1 MTTYIIRRLIQSVF
15 VLLIVTI
22 LVFFMMRLLPGDP
35 VLMYLSKG
43 DTAKVTPE
51 QLQSIRQEFGLDR
64 PLPVQYVDWLG
75 KAIRGDLGI
84 SIARHTTV
92 ASDMAQ
98 RVPVTLYLGILS
110 FFVSLVIG
118 IPAGI
123 ISAVRRG
130 KWVDTTVTTF
140 ANLGIAV
147 PVFWLGLLLLYVFAL
162 QLKLLPVFGYTS
174 PFEDFGQSAKQA
186 LIPVICLAAAAA
198 AGTARQTRS
207 AMLEVMHQDYIRT
220 AWSKGLTE
228 WLVIARHALKNSLI
242 PVVTLNGL
250 MLRNI
255 IGGSVLIETV
265 FGIPGMGRLAV
276 ESIRAHDYP
285 VIQGI
290 ILIISITVMLVNL
303 LVDLSY
309 GWLDPRI
316 RYD

>member
-1 MTTYIIRRLIQSVF
+1 LTAYIIRRLIQAII

-35 VLMYLSKG
+35 VLMYLSSG
-43 DTAKVTPE
+43 DVAKVTPE
-51 QLQSIRQEFGLDR
+51 QLQTIRHELGLDK
-64 PLPVQYVDWLG
+64 PWLVQYFDWLG
-75 KAIRGDLGI
+75 KAVRGDLGI
-84 SIARHTTV
+84 SIARRTTV

-98 RVPVTLYLGILS
+98 RVPVTLYLGIVA
-110 FFVSLVIG
+110 FIISLIIG
-118 IPAGI
+118 IPAGV

-130 KWVDTTVTTF
+130 RWLDTTVTTL
-140 ANLGIAV
+140 ANLGITV
-147 PVFWLGLLLLYVFAL
+147 PIFWLGLILLYIFAL
-162 QLKLLPVFGYTS
+162 KLRILPVFGYTS
-174 PFEDFGQSAKQA
+174 PLVNFWQSTRQA
-186 LIPVICLAAAAA
+186 IIPVFCLAVSAA

-250 MLRNI
+250 IIRNI
-255 IGGSVLIETV
+255 IGGSVLVETV

-290 ILIISITVMLVNL
+290 ILIIAVTVMLVNL

-309 GWLDPRI
+309 GWLDPKI
-316 RYD
+316 RYE